1 MELDNITK
9 NLVAVSKTQKDLND
23 KIEKEKLEFKN
34 IIWKD
39 VYKTNEDKFKK
50 AFEGALKKDLF
61 VLKLKEIVLSEN
73 DNPDRKDIEE
83 RAIELLGKP
92 GKYCHVISADY
103 PGQKSYVSR

>member
-50 AFEGALKKDLF
+50 AFEGALKKIYLF
-61 VLKLKEIVLSEN
+61 
-73 DNPDRKDIEE
+73 
-83 RAIELLGKP
+83 
-92 GKYCHVISADY
+92 
-103 PGQKSYVSR
+103 